1 MVSDICMT
9 THPLYNAL
17 GNISSIQIFME
28 NHVFSV
34 WLFMCLLQSLVYR
47 LTGSIL
53 WNSPHDYN
61 ILKVLRSIMFE
72 EEMDTISDASLISH
86 LDMYIRGMEEVGAS
100 TVDIM
105 NTLERVR
112 NQQTID
118 TDFIQ
123 NLTIEDN
130 TKDYIMSHLDI
141 LSNKTSF
148 SSMYSYF
155 TYGREV
161 IIPGMFQK
169 ILNSVQNLTSSCPI
183 FIEYLERHIE
193 LDVSHAQE
201 LQAVFPFRDELFIER
216 ALVDRTHLWDGIYE
230 KIVHTKTCNA

>member
-1 MVSDICMT
+1 
-9 THPLYNAL
+9 
-17 GNISSIQIFME
+17 ME

-47 LTGSIL
+47 LTGSVL
-53 WNSPHDYN
+53 WHSPADYN

-72 EEMDTISDASLISH
+72 EEMDTLSDVRLISH

-105 NTLERVR
+105 TTLERVR
-112 NQQTID
+112 NEQTLD

-123 NLTIEDN
+123 NLTIENN

-148 SSMYSYF
+148 SSIYNYF

-169 ILNSVQNLTSSCPI
+169 ILNSVQNLTSSCPT

-201 LQAVFPFRDELFIER
+201 LQSALPFRDELFIER
-216 ALVDRTHLWDGIYE
+216 ALVDRTHLWNGIYE
-230 KIVHTKTCNA
+230 KIAHARPSDA